1 MFRFVKQI
9 FVSVITFFG
18 CNISC
23 VNSLNAVPKCISM
36 NNQECKIR
44 PEIVNIYSNEPSFCP
59 YSIKLIKYSGSCN
72 DMNDPYSKLC
82 VPDVVKNMNAKVF
95 NLASGTN
102 ETRHMKWHETCKC
115 KCRLVFVIIN
125 NLGIMINADVNAK
138 N

>member
-9 FVSVITFFG
+9 FVSVMTFFG

-82 VPDVVKNMNAKVF
+82 VQELV
-95 NLASGTN
+95 SGTN